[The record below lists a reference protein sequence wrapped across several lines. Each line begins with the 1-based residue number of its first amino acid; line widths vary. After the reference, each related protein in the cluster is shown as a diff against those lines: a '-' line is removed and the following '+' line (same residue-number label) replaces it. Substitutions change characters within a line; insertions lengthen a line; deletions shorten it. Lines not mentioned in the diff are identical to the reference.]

1 MITFE
6 MKLDK
11 LILLQEFTKSKT
23 DKQTL
28 HGYLDIYDSLFLKL
42 RDKDINFMEIG
53 VLAGESLQLWHRY
66 FTKAIIYG
74 LDIFTRVNM
83 DTVKSNMEGFERV
96 RLHTVNSWEHFENHY
111 YRGFKSDKGNIEEIK
126 QIVSERNKFLKNLG
140 DKKFHI
146 IVDDGAHGENANIGT
161 FKIFKEK
168 LHQTGIYVIEDIK
181 LNSINKL
188 KRYISGIK
196 IFNMENRVDVSNK
209 TGIIGIYY
217 EENNTIWNDTYND
230 IVKKFY
236 GNNILEHNLQ
246 MVDLDG

>member
-1 MITFE
+1 MISFD
-6 MKLDK
+6 MKLDN
-11 LILLQEFTKSKT
+11 LILLQEFTKSST
-23 DKQTL
+23 DKQIL
-28 HGYLDIYDSLFLKL
+28 HGYLDIYDLLFLKL

-53 VLAGESLQLWHRY
+53 VLDGDSLQLWHRY
-66 FTKAIIYG
+66 FSKAIIYG

-83 DTVKSNMEGFERV
+83 DTVKSNMEGFDRV
-96 RLHTVNSWEHFENHY
+96 RLHKVNSWEHFENKY
-111 YRGFKSDKGNIEEIK
+111 FRGFQPEENKISKIK
-126 QIVSERNKFLKNLG
+126 QIISERNKFLDNLG

-146 IVDDGAHGENANIGT
+146 ILDDGAHGASANIGT

-168 LHQTGIYVIEDIK
+168 LHQKGIYIIEDIK

-236 GNNILEHNLQ
+236 GNNIFNHGTPWL
-246 MVDLDG
+246 